1 MHQPEGEWFDGRDV
15 YFQDV
20 LHRKKTGPNDPHK
33 SIIKNIKY
41 HQISLVHLFTCSIET
56 ISSTPNH
63 KHYTIIY
70 HTQFRHGK
78 NLSDYRWQDR
88 QVNELLIASRNTFL
102 CFKSFRYDLPTGRVC
117 KTGFPILPRFFSS
130 ILRVKT
136 SNCLQWQRFATMM
149 PHYCDMLHNCREIV
163 IVFAKKVRS
172 WLYFRKV
179 LVTMVLSLFISYI

>member
-1 MHQPEGEWFDGRDV
+1 MAHINQ
-15 YFQDV
+15 
-20 LHRKKTGPNDPHK
+20 
-33 SIIKNIKY
+33 SSKNIKY
-41 HQISLVHLFTCSIET
+41 HQKTCLFTCLLVQSRLYHQHQITNT
-56 ISSTPNH
+56 IQL
-63 KHYTIIY
+63 Y
-70 HTQFRHGK
+70 HTQFRNGK
-78 NLSDYRWQDR
+78 NLSDYRWQVR
-88 QVNELLIASRNTFL
+88 QVNEPLIASRNTFF

-172 WLYFRKV
+172 WLLWFC
-179 LVTMVLSLFISYI
+179 LCS

>member
-1 MHQPEGEWFDGRDV
+1 MKSYWVSIVVGAFMRWLNPTDASAWRRMVWWSGCLFSRRPTPQ
-15 YFQDV
+15 
-20 LHRKKTGPNDPHK
+20 KKTGPNDPHK

-117 KTGFPILPRFFSS
+117 KDRFPYSASIFF
-130 ILRVKT
+130 
-136 SNCLQWQRFATMM
+136 
-149 PHYCDMLHNCREIV
+149 
-163 IVFAKKVRS
+163 
-172 WLYFRKV
+172 
-179 LVTMVLSLFISYI
+179 LVYWGL